1 MAVNLLDN
9 LKLLIT
15 QYQDSSKLIGIIRGL
30 LKIIQDHQLE
40 TLYQFETGLS
50 LDNATGWSLDRIGHN
65 HGLPRPVANIE
76 GSGYF
81 GFDKGGKN
89 YDNATFYYG
98 AKDKLQPLG
107 DAAYR
112 TLLKVWLR
120 RLFYDG
126 STYSLTKMLTE
137 ALKHPDGSGGG
148 YVTENQKLH
157 VTVTIL
163 AQNKITFEALCSLP
177 IIPKTA
183 GIHYDYV
190 LVNKGEK
197 PYPYHP
203 TVKQ

>member
-1 MAVNLLDN
+1 MAVNLMDN
-9 LKLLIT
+9 LELLVT
-15 QYQDSSKLIGIIRGL
+15 QYQAAPKLKGIIAGL
-30 LKIIQDHQLE
+30 LQLIQQQQLDP
-40 TLYQFETGLS
+40 LYQFEAGLA
-50 LDNATGWSLDRIGHN
+50 LDHATGWSLDRIGHN
-65 HGLPRPVANIE
+65 HGLPRPIANIE

-89 YDNATFYYG
+89 FNQVPFYYG

-107 DAAYR
+107 DASYR

-126 STYSLTKMLTE
+126 SSYGLTKLLTE
-137 ALKHPDGSGGG
+137 ALQHPDGTGGG
-148 YVTENQKLH
+148 YVTDHENLK

-163 AQNKITFEALCSLP
+163 EQNRITFEALCGLP

-197 PYPYHP
+197 PYPYKPPH
-203 TVKQ
+203 